1 MLVGTEVMTAEL
13 EVVACGRTA
22 WPLWRCAGSGLDVEY
37 ISVLVDRA
45 PKIVLLAA
53 DADKD
58 LVHVPPVARLRPA
71 PLQHLGEDPAE
82 ARAPL
87 ADALVADHDPT
98 LGQDQL
104 NITQAQTEA
113 MKEPQGMLDDL
124 GREAEATIW
133 FETSSCRAACHGLEE
148 AANLTLPTTLVA
160 LTRSDGRQDTR
171 EAKRNESPGGRCYV
185 AMAIPGTLTFGP
197 LTNRTLHLCIDMQNL
212 FAEATPWHTP
222 WMARVLPVVEAIAA
236 SHAERTVFTRFVPP
250 VKADEMPGTW
260 RRYYQRWRDLTLE
273 RLDPRLIDLVPELAR
288 LVPPAV
294 VIDKHVYSPFVE
306 RGLLRLL
313 RERRT
318 DALVITG
325 AETDVCVLA
334 AVLGAIDFGYRVV
347 LATDALCSSSDAT
360 HDALLGLYRRRF
372 GEQIET
378 ADSET
383 ILASWR

>member
-1 MLVGTEVMTAEL
+1 VRHLGAIAEISALAVLDARQDLALCGGVALELVCHDHTRNVSQAPQQLAE
-13 EVVACGRTA
+13 EPPGRRGA
-22 WPLWRCAGSGLDVEY
+22 APALDQDVED

-53 DADKD
+53 DADEH
-58 LVHVPPVARLRPA
+58 LVDVPLVARLWPA
-71 PLQHLGEDPAE
+71 PLQHVGEDPAE
-82 ARAPL
+82 AQAPL

-113 MKEPQGMLDDL
+113 VKEPQGMLDDL

-171 EAKRNESPGGRCYV
+171 YAERNESPGGWCYV
-185 AMAIPGTLTFGP
+185 AMAIPGTLSFGP

-236 SHAERTVFTRFVPP
+236 SHAERTVFTRFLPP

-288 LVPPAV
+288 LVPPAL
-294 VIDKHVYSPFVE
+294 VIDKHVYSPFPPATTASRE
-306 RGLLRLL
+306 SSRLARL
-313 RERRT
+313 PLPCGGAVQHDRREP
-318 DALVITG
+318 
-325 AETDVCVLA
+325 A
-334 AVLGAIDFGYRVV
+334 A
-347 LATDALCSSSDAT
+347 
-360 HDALLGLYRRRF
+360 
-372 GEQIET
+372 
-378 ADSET
+378 
-383 ILASWR
+383 

>member
-1 MLVGTEVMTAEL
+1 
-13 EVVACGRTA
+13 
-22 WPLWRCAGSGLDVEY
+22 
-37 ISVLVDRA
+37 
-45 PKIVLLAA
+45 
-53 DADKD
+53 
-58 LVHVPPVARLRPA
+58 
-71 PLQHLGEDPAE
+71 
-82 ARAPL
+82 
-87 ADALVADHDPT
+87 
-98 LGQDQL
+98 
-104 NITQAQTEA
+104 
-113 MKEPQGMLDDL
+113 
-124 GREAEATIW
+124 
-133 FETSSCRAACHGLEE
+133 
-148 AANLTLPTTLVA
+148 
-160 LTRSDGRQDTR
+160 
-171 EAKRNESPGGRCYV
+171 
-185 AMAIPGTLTFGP
+185 MAIPGTLTFGP

-294 VIDKHVYSPFVE
+294 VIDKHVYSPFLE

-378 ADSET
+378 ADSQT